1 MTIEGYIFVA
11 VFMLIFGSFG
21 FWLAHQD

>member
-1 MTIEGYIFVA
+1 MTVEACVFVS
-11 VFMLIFGSFG
+11 VFALIFGSFG